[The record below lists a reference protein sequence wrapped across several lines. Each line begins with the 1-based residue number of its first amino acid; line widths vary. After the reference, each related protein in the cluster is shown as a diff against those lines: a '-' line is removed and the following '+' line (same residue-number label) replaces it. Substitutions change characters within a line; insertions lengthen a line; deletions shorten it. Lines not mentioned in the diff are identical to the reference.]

1 MNAAAVR
8 FIGASTGAE
17 AIRAKVA
24 GIEIERGDLV
34 LRSRLAPDQPLNDH
48 LVWLWMTL
56 KQQRRYLKSLQLQ
69 GIRMICECAVPR
81 GSIHILPNSAEMLH
95 LLGIELVIDAS

>member
-8 FIGASTGAE
+8 FIGASTRAE
-17 AIRAKVA
+17 AIRARVA

-34 LRSRLAPDQPLNDH
+34 LRSKLAPGHPLNDH
-48 LVWLWMTL
+48 LVWLWTML
-56 KQQRRYLKSLQLQ
+56 KRQRRYLKSLQLQ
-69 GIRMICECAVPR
+69 GIRMICECEVPP

-95 LLGIELVIDAS
+95 LLGIELVIEAS